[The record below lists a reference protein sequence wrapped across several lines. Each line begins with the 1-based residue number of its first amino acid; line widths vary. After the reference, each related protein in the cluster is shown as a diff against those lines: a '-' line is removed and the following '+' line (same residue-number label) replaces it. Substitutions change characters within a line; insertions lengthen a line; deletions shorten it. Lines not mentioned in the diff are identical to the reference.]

1 MSRTRPNFYEP
12 FYTIKEV
19 SEKIN
24 IPERSV
30 RDKMKVM
37 QIKGSFEVYGVI
49 YLNENQF
56 NLLINNYSFSDEDK
70 YLIFES
76 KINEK

>member
-1 MSRTRPNFYEP
+1 MTKRPNFYEP
-12 FYTIKEV
+12 FYTIREV
-19 SEKIN
+19 SEKIK

-37 QIKGSFEVYGVI
+37 QIKGSFQVYGII

-56 NLLINNYSFSDEDK
+56 NLLTNNYSFSDEDK
-70 YLIFES
+70 YVIFES
-76 KINEK
+76 KINY

>member
-1 MSRTRPNFYEP
+1 MRTKPNFYEP

-19 SEKIN
+19 ADKLN
-24 IPERSV
+24 KPDRSV

-37 QIKGSFEVYGVI
+37 GIKGSFQVYGVI

-56 NLLINNYSFSDEDK
+56 NLLINNLNFSDEDK
-70 YLIFES
+70 YLILES
-76 KINEK
+76 KMND

>member
-1 MSRTRPNFYEP
+1 MRTRPNFYEP

-19 SEKIN
+19 AEKIN
-24 IPERSV
+24 IPEHSV

-37 QIKGSFEVYGVI
+37 GIKGSFVVYGII

-56 NLLINNYSFSDEDK
+56 NLLINNFNFSDEDK
-70 YLIFES
+70 YLIYES

>member
-1 MSRTRPNFYEP
+1 MRTKPNFYEP

-19 SEKIN
+19 AEHLKILD
-24 IPERSV
+24 RSV

-37 QIKGSFEVYGVI
+37 GIKGSFQVYGVI

-56 NLLINNYSFSDEDK
+56 NLLINNLNFSDEDK
-70 YLIFES
+70 YLILES
-76 KINEK
+76 KMNEK

>member
-1 MSRTRPNFYEP
+1 MSRTKPNFYEP

-19 SEKIN
+19 ADKLN
-24 IPERSV
+24 KPDRSV

-37 QIKGSFEVYGVI
+37 GIKGSFQVYGVI

-56 NLLINNYSFSDEDK
+56 NLLINNLNFSDEDK
-70 YLIFES
+70 YLILES
-76 KINEK
+76 KMND

>member
-1 MSRTRPNFYEP
+1 MRTKPYFYEP

-19 SEKIN
+19 ADKLN
-24 IPERSV
+24 KPDRSV

-37 QIKGSFEVYGVI
+37 GIKGSFQVYGVI

-56 NLLINNYSFSDEDK
+56 NLLINNLNFSDEDK
-70 YLIFES
+70 YLILES
-76 KINEK
+76 KMND

>member
-1 MSRTRPNFYEP
+1 MRTKPYFYEP

-19 SEKIN
+19 ADKLN
-24 IPERSV
+24 KPDRTV

-37 QIKGSFEVYGVI
+37 GIKGSFQVYGVI

-56 NLLINNYSFSDEDK
+56 NLLINNLNFSDEDK
-70 YLIFES
+70 YLILES
-76 KINEK
+76 KINKK

>member
-1 MSRTRPNFYEP
+1 MRTRPNFYEP
-12 FYTIKEV
+12 FYTIKDV
-19 SEKIN
+19 AEKIN

-37 QIKGSFEVYGVI
+37 QIKGSFQVYGII

-56 NLLINNYSFSDEDK
+56 NLLTNNYSFSDEDK
-70 YLIFES
+70 YLIYES
-76 KINEK
+76 KINEN

>member
-1 MSRTRPNFYEP
+1 MRTRPNFYEP

-19 SEKIN
+19 ADKLN
-24 IPERSV
+24 IPDRSV

-37 QIKGSFEVYGVI
+37 GIKGSFVVYGII

-56 NLLINNYSFSDEDK
+56 NLLINNFNFSDEDK
-70 YLIFES
+70 FLILES
-76 KINEK
+76 KMND